1 MIRRSPRR
9 MSVGV
14 VTRGQAKSMTSAQSI
29 ERLIKWARRDE
40 WGDELALQFDR
51 HVGAACESAKIPI
64 DELAG
69 IIGEH
74 WASALW
80 GCAFE
85 DLVST
90 TREGLNIAEDYLKR
104 RGWKEKEPPQQLP
117 NEPPTPDIPGAPT
130 PVRPPAG
137 PNHPLGPEPIERDA
151 RGAQSK
157 TRAARRL

>member
-1 MIRRSPRR
+1 
-9 MSVGV
+9 
-14 VTRGQAKSMTSAQSI
+14 MTSAQSI
-29 ERLIKWARRDE
+29 EGLIKWARRDE
-40 WGDELALQFDR
+40 WRDELALQFDR

-64 DELAG
+64 NELAG

-104 RGWKEKEPPQQLP
+104 RGWKES
-117 NEPPTPDIPGAPT
+117 
-130 PVRPPAG
+130 AG
-137 PNHPLGPEPIERDA
+137 
-151 RGAQSK
+151 
-157 TRAARRL
+157 TRAYIQALRHAVNQGPKSG